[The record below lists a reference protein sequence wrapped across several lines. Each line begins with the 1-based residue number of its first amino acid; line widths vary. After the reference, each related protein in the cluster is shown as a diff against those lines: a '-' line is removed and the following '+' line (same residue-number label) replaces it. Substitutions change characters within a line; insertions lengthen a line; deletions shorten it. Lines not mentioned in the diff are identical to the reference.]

1 MSLLLWCADQLK
13 NLSNI
18 LDLGYQSII
27 VVPDGKGEVSS
38 VNVCV
43 VAAYGLILILFLLS
57 AWVCR
62 LLLNLS
68 CEEHGKI

>member
-1 MSLLLWCADQLK
+1 MSILLWRADQLK
-13 NLSNI
+13 NLLNI

-38 VNVCV
+38 AKCM
-43 VAAYGLILILFLLS
+43 ILILFLLL